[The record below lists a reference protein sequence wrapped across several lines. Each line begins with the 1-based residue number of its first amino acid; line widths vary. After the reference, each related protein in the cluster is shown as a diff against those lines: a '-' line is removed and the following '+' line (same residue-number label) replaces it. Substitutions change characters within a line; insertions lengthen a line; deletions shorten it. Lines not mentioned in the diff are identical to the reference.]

1 MILSER
7 NRRAE
12 IFWTYADDFFLPG
25 GESDELEHGQAE
37 ESLVPEHAVRTA
49 GNAEPSEL
57 VNGNYP
63 TSTPKKG
70 RLSPYEGCQ
79 REILGWW

>member
-25 GESDELEHGQAE
+25 GESDELEFCQPRNRSCQSARGTLFYVE
-37 ESLVPEHAVRTA
+37 PDVRQVISVA
-49 GNAEPSEL
+49 DE
-57 VNGNYP
+57 
-63 TSTPKKG
+63 
-70 RLSPYEGCQ
+70 R
-79 REILGWW
+79 